1 VPTLHDIAVEDHI
14 RGAVRDL
21 LRTRGATIK
30 RGLIADLHGS
40 RKVPL
45 KGVKNRLSVQAS
57 APYDAVKQEKQ
68 RTMLL
73 HKLLTASK
81 GVYFVSGGKTNVI
94 ESNVQP
100 LCVGD
105 PFMDAWAN
113 PIMTRGV
120 PANQQQ
126 LQMSVSTRRPLH
138 SLPTFN
144 DKPFYTRTEGNKSAA
159 LPNDL
164 FDVIADAEEFGGAA
178 QRHLGTS
185 TRFGLPTNADNRPPE
200 GNGTIPVPPLRTST
214 VKNARNPA

>member
-144 DKPFYTRTEGNKSAA
+144 DKPFYTRTEGNTEERV
-159 LPNDL
+159 PNRSISYFQL
-164 FDVIADAEEFGGAA
+164 YCIS
-178 QRHLGTS
+178 Q
-185 TRFGLPTNADNRPPE
+185 PTE
-200 GNGTIPVPPLRTST
+200 
-214 VKNARNPA
+214 VKNNITQYTISAVLYILTRPQIAPIRRPFN